1 MPQASKKAPHIVEG
15 KRKPSGFPNTIPP
28 PALPGSG
35 YRVWSRGLPLSR
47 PYASTPLFDLLRPEP
62 PSVFGQQQH
71 TAFPPFCQPLSNIG
85 RKIPSLT
92 AFANFSLDIFPPGA
106 YNQYALSRE
115 PFAPVAQLDRVF
127 GYEPKGQGFESL
139 AARQN
144 KNRDFKK
151 SRFLFFLSVSQNFV
165 LRHGNRFVRSRLM
178 PKSSAF
184 RHSRIYRRKIRG
196 ACPRIFW
203 IFIEIGLRPKSFI
216 DSC

>member
-85 RKIPSLT
+85 RKIPSLV

-115 PFAPVAQLDRVF
+115 PFAPVAQLDSVF

-139 AARQN
+139 LARQ
-144 KNRDFKK
+144 KRRLFRPSLFYLPFKHGRETRSPGHVYIKVVLQDTSHRTEISK
-151 SRFLFFLSVSQNFV
+151 SPVTIIIVMHAVN
-165 LRHGNRFVRSRLM
+165 NDT
-178 PKSSAF
+178 
-184 RHSRIYRRKIRG
+184 SRI
-196 ACPRIFW
+196 
-203 IFIEIGLRPKSFI
+203 
-216 DSC
+216 

>member
-1 MPQASKKAPHIVEG
+1 MPQVSKKAPHIVEG

-62 PSVFGQQQH
+62 PSILGQQQH

-85 RKIPSLT
+85 RKIPSLV
-92 AFANFSLDIFPPGA
+92 AFAKFSLDIFPPGA

-139 AARQN
+139 LARQI
-144 KNRDFKK
+144 K
-151 SRFLFFLSVSQNFV
+151 
-165 LRHGNRFVRSRLM
+165 
-178 PKSSAF
+178 
-184 RHSRIYRRKIRG
+184 RRYGI
-196 ACPRIFW
+196 
-203 IFIEIGLRPKSFI
+203 
-216 DSC
+216 

>member
-1 MPQASKKAPHIVEG
+1 MPQVSKKAPHIVEG

-85 RKIPSLT
+85 RKIPSLA

-139 AARQN
+139 LARQ
-144 KNRDFKK
+144 KRRLFQPSLSCFPLIKTSTKVEVCTDPRRVITGIAPKGA
-151 SRFLFFLSVSQNFV
+151 SRVWY
-165 LRHGNRFVRSRLM
+165 
-178 PKSSAF
+178 
-184 RHSRIYRRKIRG
+184 RITLTGRR
-196 ACPRIFW
+196 
-203 IFIEIGLRPKSFI
+203 
-216 DSC
+216 